1 METNM
6 KRAKIGT
13 VMVGLL
19 VLLASD
25 AFAGA
30 PTDFVKGKTDEVTKL
45 LTSKATKKRSE
56 DLRKFLSTAID
67 FRELAA
73 RSLGKHWE
81 ARTPEEQQK
90 FLDLLQELIRANY
103 ETQLEGR
110 TLGKDYQISY
120 IDEKT
125 RDAKAIVKTTVEV
138 RGEKKPIDYKLA
150 EKEGQWSVFDVVID
164 DISLEETYR
173 DSYVEIIEDEGWPS
187 LIKRM
192 EDKVAEVKK
201 SEKKKK

>member
-173 DSYVEIIEDEGWPS
+173 DSYVEIIEDVGWPS

>member
-1 METNM
+1 M
-6 KRAKIGT
+6 KRVRIGMVT
-13 VMVGLL
+13 VGLL
-19 VLLASD
+19 ALLAGD

-56 DLRKFLSTAID
+56 DLRKFLSSAID

-173 DSYVEIIEDEGWPS
+173 DSYVEIIEDEGWAS

-192 EDKVAEVKK
+192 EEKVAEVRKAD
-201 SEKKKK
+201 KKKK

>member
-90 FLDLLQELIRANY
+90 FLDLLQELVRANY

-110 TLGKDYQISY
+110 TVGKDYQISY
-120 IDEKT
+120 MDEKR